1 MRVIL
6 VEITRQFLICNSSEQ
21 NLAVR
26 TSTSS
31 PPRQA
36 YDKMTG
42 RKGSSPHPHGREGD
56 RSDETIDLRGQRA
69 VIVEDEGLTQL
80 QLRKILTA
88 EGVDVVGAV
97 AGGEE
102 AVRVALSE
110 RPDFLLMDIQLAGV
124 SGLEATRRILER
136 ERLCVI
142 MLTAFPPEEHQR

>member
-97 AGGEE
+97 AE
-102 AVRVALSE
+102 A
-110 RPDFLLMDIQLAGV
+110 
-124 SGLEATRRILER
+124 LEAHQVVQ
-136 ERLCVI
+136 RLPDDSGDRDP
-142 MLTAFPPEEHQR
+142 AHHPEKHDRVFAHAVAVHW